1 MNNGSSYPFK
11 PQSSAPFSDEH
22 IQSSSRDSVRIIQ
35 HRHPSSEFDGSKDGA
50 HEDEF
55 SLCFSDQRQEGAD
68 EDGVVD
74 DFEVELFGE

>member
-22 IQSSSRDSVRIIQ
+22 IQSSSRDSIRIIQ

-50 HEDEF
+50 HEDKLSF
-55 SLCFSDQRQEGAD
+55 CFTDQGEERAD
-68 EDGVVD
+68 EDSVVD
-74 DFEVELFGE
+74 YFEVELFGE